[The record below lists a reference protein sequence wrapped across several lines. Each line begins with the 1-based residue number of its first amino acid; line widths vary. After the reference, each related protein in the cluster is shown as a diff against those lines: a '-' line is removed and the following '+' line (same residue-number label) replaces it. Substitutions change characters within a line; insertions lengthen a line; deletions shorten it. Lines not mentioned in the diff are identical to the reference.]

1 MPADKKKG
9 KGDKKKKSPDDA
21 PSVNTLILKK
31 FLHLYEVYSAHLNSK
46 CCPDV
51 VTAAR
56 SCLEEDTVL
65 TKVFAFK
72 NLNELRYITFKI
84 NF

>member
-21 PSVNTLILKK
+21 PSINTLILKK
-31 FLHLYEVYSAHLNSK
+31 FLHLYDVYSANLNSK

-51 VTAAR
+51 VKAAR
-56 SCLEEDTVL
+56 DCLENDTVL
-65 TKVFAFK
+65 TKVIDFLMLDLK
-72 NLNELRYITFKI
+72 ILN
-84 NF
+84 